1 VIGQWVDF
9 SSGRPS
15 GASLAAAGITGVF
28 GYCGIGSAGK
38 RLTVA
43 EVADM
48 RAHGIQ
54 VRGVVEST
62 TTEDDNGYN
71 AGVADARAALAD
83 PVTAGLPFI
92 YMVNDK
98 PTYLGADLQY
108 AAGFTSIIG
117 SRSGAYGFASF
128 LTAVRA
134 QGGFHSYLQAGD
146 PPSRTG
152 TESWMNF
159 WQRQG
164 TPGSAADGPAS
175 PAEQTIDGVV
185 CDFDNQLI
193 LEDTAMTTP
202 ASPWDG
208 AYPTNTPEAQWA
220 LSSGIGTLSTDGTQV
235 LITVPPNVQGL
246 WTANSDA
253 RLALIADEQLPAVAA
268 QLTALAAAVSS
279 LATNTQ
285 GAIVGLAG
293 DIAALASA
301 PPSKLTY
308 LLETPP
314 AAS

>member
-1 VIGQWVDF
+1 MIGQ
-9 SSGRPS
+9 S
-15 GASLAAAGITGVF
+15 GASLAAAGIAGVF

-48 RAHGIQ
+48 QAHGIQ

-71 AGVADARAALAD
+71 AGIADARAALAD
-83 PVTAGLPFI
+83 PVTANLPYL

-98 PTYLGADLQY
+98 TTYVAEDLQY
-108 AAGFTSIIG
+108 AAGFASVVG
-117 SRSGAYGFASF
+117 ARAGAYGFATF

-152 TESWMNF
+152 TEGWINF

-185 CDFDNQLI
+185 CDLDNQLI
-193 LEDTAMTTP
+193 LEDSMTAPTG
-202 ASPWDG
+202 SPWDG
-208 AYPTNTPEAQWA
+208 QYPANTPEAQWA
-220 LSSGIGTLSTDGTQV
+220 LNSGIGTLSADGTQV
-235 LITVPPNVQGL
+235 LVTVPVNLQGL
-246 WTANSDA
+246 WTANTDA
-253 RLALIADEQLPAVAA
+253 RLALVADQQNPAILAA
-268 QLTALAAAVSS
+268 IQTLATNMQAGFVALAA
-279 LATNTQ
+279 
-285 GAIVGLAG
+285 
-293 DIAALASA
+293 DIAKLQSA
-301 PPSKLTY
+301 PPSSLTY
-308 LLETPP
+308 NLVNPP
-314 AAS
+314 AATS